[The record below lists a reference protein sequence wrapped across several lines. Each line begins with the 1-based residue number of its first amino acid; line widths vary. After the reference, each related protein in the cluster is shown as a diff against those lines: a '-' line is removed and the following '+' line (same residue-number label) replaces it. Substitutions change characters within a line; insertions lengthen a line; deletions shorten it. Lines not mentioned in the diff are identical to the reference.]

1 MVFTPHIDR
10 SGADWLAP
18 PESII
23 WLKTWDDV
31 LKELRM
37 AYPGAA
43 GVAVIPDATV
53 QYFPS

>member
-18 PESII
+18 PEAII
-23 WLKTWDDV
+23 WLKTWDEV
-31 LKELRM
+31 LKELKIV
-37 AYPGAA
+37 YPGVAR
-43 GVAVIPDATV
+43 VAVIPDATV